1 MMTMPMMTT
10 QEFLQ
15 IDLPAMTAAVLACI
29 SCALVGNF
37 LVLRRQSMLGDAI
50 SHAILPG
57 IVVGFLVTG
66 SRAGLPVIIGAL
78 AAAVLAGVLIE
89 AVRRLGRLDGGAAM
103 GVVFTV
109 MFAGGVVLIEQ
120 GAARAVDLDADC
132 VLYGQLEAILWLA
145 PTQWSDLA
153 DPAVWADLPHQVV
166 VLVAV
171 TLLCV
176 VCVTLF
182 YKELALTSF
191 DPGLA
196 TTLGYPAGL
205 FHYGVVVLVAVAA
218 IASFEAVGSILV
230 VAMLICPA
238 ATARLLTDR
247 LPVQLWLSVLIGGI
261 TGAGGYLLGAFGPS
275 VLAGEP
281 ADALNAAGMIATL
294 AGVLLMAAVLFAP
307 RHGILGRR
315 HAAPKPGDDEQG
327 GSERNEVVSNAA
339 TR

>member
-1 MMTMPMMTT
+1 MMTS

-15 IDLPAMTAAVLACI
+15 IDLPAMTAAVLACV

-66 SRAGLPVIIGAL
+66 TRAGLPVILGAL
-78 AAAVLAGVLIE
+78 AAAIVAGVLIE
-89 AVRRLGRLDGGAAM
+89 AVRPLGRLDGGAAM
-103 GVVFTV
+103 GVVFTG
-109 MFAGGVVLIEQ
+109 MFAGGVVL
-120 GAARAVDLDADC
+120 G
-132 VLYGQLEAILWLA
+132 
-145 PTQWSDLA
+145 
-153 DPAVWADLPHQVV
+153 
-166 VLVAV
+166 AV

-191 DPGLA
+191 DPNLA

-230 VAMLICPA
+230 VAMLICPP

-247 LPVQLWLSVLIGGI
+247 LPVQLWLSVVIGGV

-275 VLAGEP
+275 ILAGGP
-281 ADALNAAGMIATL
+281 ADALNAAGMIATP
-294 AGVLLMAAVLFAP
+294 AGGLLGGGGGFSPPP
-307 RHGILGRR
+307 RG
-315 HAAPKPGDDEQG
+315 
-327 GSERNEVVSNAA
+327 
-339 TR
+339 

>member
-1 MMTMPMMTT
+1 MITT

-15 IDLPAMTAAVLACI
+15 IDLPAMTAAVLACV

-37 LVLRRQSMLGDAI
+37 LVLRRQSLLGDAI

-57 IVVGFLVTG
+57 IVGGFLLTG
-66 SRAGLPVIIGAL
+66 SRFGLGVIGGAL
-78 AAAVLAGVLIE
+78 AAAVVAGVLIE
-89 AVRRLGRLDGGAAM
+89 SVRRLGRLDAGAAM

-132 VLYGQLEAILWLA
+132 VLYGQLEGILWLA
-145 PTQWSDLA
+145 PQGWADLA
-153 DPAVWADLPHQVV
+153 DPAVWADLPRQVV
-166 VLVAV
+166 TLALVTA
-171 TLLCV
+171 LCV
-176 VCVTLF
+176 ACVVAF
-182 YKELALTSF
+182 RKELALTSF
-191 DPGLA
+191 DPALA
-196 TTLGYPAGL
+196 TTLGIPAGL

-247 LPVQLWLSVLIGGI
+247 LPVQLWLSVAIGGL

-275 VLAGEP
+275 LLAGGP

-294 AGVLLMAAVLFAP
+294 AGVLLAAAILFAP
-307 RHGILGRR
+307 RHGVLARNRGMGRG
-315 HAAPKPGDDEQG
+315 PGQ
-327 GSERNEVVSNAA
+327 A
-339 TR
+339 TGLSRMR